1 MDEAERAFHRDMVSG
16 GEVLKR
22 EIGYNP
28 TRFNQM
34 VGEHGGVGAARL
46 LLRGPDA
53 SEGFTTLWEH
63 RRLDRSVEA
72 HVLLP
77 WYENL
82 FTDEDRSVA
91 KHRLEEHGFDVPGF
105 LRAAEQHP
113 PTWSEERDT

>member
-1 MDEAERAFHRDMVSG
+1 MDEAERAFHRDMVNG

-22 EIGYNP
+22 EIGYSP

-34 VGEHGGVGAARL
+34 VARHGGIAAARV

-53 SEGFTTLWEH
+53 SDGFTTLWEH

-72 HVLLP
+72 YVLLP

-82 FTDEDRSVA
+82 FTEEERRVA
-91 KHRLEEHGFDVPGF
+91 KERLQQHGFDVLGF
-105 LRAAEQHP
+105 LRAAEQSAP
-113 PTWSEERDT
+113 PWSEGRDK